1 MDKGCD
7 FFLEIDLERVDLL
20 AKRAQKLLSDMGFG
34 VTVFHG
40 DGRLGWAEAAP
51 FDRVIVTAASERVE
65 PAWEDQLAPRR
76 RLAMPQNIMTGGQ
89 RLLVRRKG
97 DAGYSDTWYDY
108 CRFVPLLEGKDD
120 RGALLGRRSF
130 PQE

>member
-1 MDKGCD
+1 MLFRSIWQAKQKCPELQLLKPHMRKYKAYSDK
-7 FFLEIDLERVDLL
+7 IN
-20 AKRAQKLLSDMGFG
+20 
-34 VTVFHG
+34 T
-40 DGRLGWAEAAP
+40 P

-65 PAWEDQLAPRR
+65 PAWEDQLAPGG
-76 RLAMPQNIMTGGQ
+76 RLVVPQDVMTGGQ

-97 DAGYSDTWYDY
+97 DSGYADTWYDY